1 MNRQIAVIGAP
12 SSIGIRPY
20 DDGVVRHIDRAP
32 SVLRERGLI
41 ERLGAIDLGDVTSPP
56 YRDYVRPFNRVR
68 NEDQVIVY
76 SRSLSERVAEATSR
90 GRFGVVLGGDCS
102 IVLGCLLGAR
112 RTVRGAV
119 GLAYMDAHADFATPD
134 QSRTGSVASMSL
146 ALASGRGDTPLARL
160 NGRTPL
166 VDGRHVVVVGRRDS
180 AEPWHGHAALAGSR
194 ILDFSDAQIMAER
207 GSDMATAVLEGI
219 VSPAVKGFWIHV
231 DADVLNPAVMPA
243 VDSPEPGGLMP
254 GELVDLLRPLVN
266 HPRALGLNVTTYDPA
281 LDPDRS
287 CARQLVSLLEALLV
301 APERR
306 RNPDR
311 SMPEPVD
318 AKHESV
324 RVRKC

>member
-1 MNRQIAVIGAP
+1 
-12 SSIGIRPY
+12 
-20 DDGVVRHIDRAP
+20 
-32 SVLRERGLI
+32 
-41 ERLGAIDLGDVTSPP
+41 
-56 YRDYVRPFNRVR
+56 
-68 NEDQVIVY
+68 
-76 SRSLSERVAEATSR
+76 
-90 GRFGVVLGGDCS
+90 
-102 IVLGCLLGAR
+102 
-112 RTVRGAV
+112 
-119 GLAYMDAHADFATPD
+119 
-134 QSRTGSVASMSL
+134 
-146 ALASGRGDTPLARL
+146 
-160 NGRTPL
+160 
-166 VDGRHVVVVGRRDS
+166 
-180 AEPWHGHAALAGSR
+180 
-194 ILDFSDAQIMAER
+194 
-207 GSDMATAVLEGI
+207 MATAVLEGI

-287 CARQLVSLLEALLV
+287 CGARQLVSLLEALLV